1 MSLKIVV
8 DSGSDIS
15 PELAEQLG
23 ITLLPMKVFFGEK
36 EYLDKVTLSTEE
48 FYEKLIESDT
58 LPTTSQISPYDYENV
73 SKELLKVA
81 DEVLIMTI
89 SSRLSGCYQSACLAA
104 GEFNGRVKVFD
115 TLNVCVGE
123 MLFVLEAVKMRDAGK
138 TADEIIE
145 SLTGDLKKVKLIA
158 MLDTL
163 EYLKKGGRINA
174 ATAIAGSLLGIKP
187 VITIYDGE
195 VAVLGKARGSKNVY
209 NKLVELINDSGKIDF
224 SRPFRFVYS
233 GTDPAL
239 LNKYITDSLHLL
251 PKTVDPFNPDY
262 TTAIGCVI
270 GTHVG
275 PGAVW
280 VAFYAR

>member
-1 MSLKIVV
+1 MSLKIIV
-8 DSGSDIS
+8 DSGSDIT
-15 PELAEQLG
+15 PEMAEKLG
-23 ITLLPMKVFFGEK
+23 IALIPMKVFFAEK
-36 EYLDKVTLSTEE
+36 EYLDKVTLSTKE

-73 SKELLKVA
+73 SRELLSNA
-81 DEVLIMTI
+81 DEVLILTI

-104 GEFNGRVKVFD
+104 GEFDGRVKVFD

-123 MLFVLEAVKMRDAGK
+123 MLFVLEAVRMRDEGMS
-138 TADEIIE
+138 ADEIVE
-145 SLTGDLKKVKLIA
+145 SLTKDLKKVKLIA

-233 GTDPAL
+233 GTDPSL
-239 LNKYITDSLHLL
+239 LNKYIADSIHLL
-251 PKTVDPFNPDY
+251 PKSVDPFEPDY
-262 TTAIGCVI
+262 TTSIGCVI

-275 PGAVW
+275 PGAVG
-280 VAFYAR
+280 VAFFAR

>member
-8 DSGSDIS
+8 DSGSDIT
-15 PELAEQLG
+15 PETAEKLG
-23 ITLLPMKVFFGEK
+23 ITLIPMKVYFGDK
-36 EYLDKVTLSTEE
+36 EYLDKVTLTTED
-48 FYEKLIESDT
+48 FYAKLIESDT

-73 SKELLKVA
+73 SRELLSSC
-81 DEVLIMTI
+81 DEVLILTI

-104 GEFNGRVKVFD
+104 GEFDGRVKVFD

-123 MLFVLEAVKMRDAGK
+123 MLFVLEAVRMRDEGK
-138 TADEIIE
+138 SADEIVK
-145 SLTGDLKKVKLIA
+145 SLTDDLKKVKLIA

-209 NKLVELINDSGKIDF
+209 NKLVELINASGEIDF

-233 GTDPAL
+233 GTDPSL
-239 LNKYITDSLHLL
+239 LNKYINDSLHLL
-251 PKTVDPFNPDY
+251 PNSVDPFNPDY
-262 TTAIGCVI
+262 TTSIGCVI

-275 PGAVW
+275 PGAVG
-280 VAFYAR
+280 VAFFAR

>member
-8 DSGSDIS
+8 DSGSDIT
-15 PELAEQLG
+15 PELAEKLG
-23 ITLLPMKVFFGEK
+23 VTLIPMKVFFAEK
-36 EYLDKVTLSTEE
+36 EYLDKVTLTTEE
-48 FYEKLIESDT
+48 FYEKLIESDV

-73 SKELLKVA
+73 SRELLSNA
-81 DEVLIMTI
+81 DEVLILTI

-104 GEFNGRVKVFD
+104 GEFDGRVKVFD

-123 MLFVLEAVKMRDAGK
+123 MLFVLEAVRMRDEGMS
-138 TADEIIE
+138 ADEIVE
-145 SLTGDLKKVKLIA
+145 SLTKDLKKVKLIA

-233 GTDPAL
+233 GTDPSL
-239 LNKYITDSLHLL
+239 LNKYIADSIHLL
-251 PKTVDPFNPDY
+251 PKSVDPFESDY
-262 TTAIGCVI
+262 TTSIGCVI

-275 PGAVW
+275 PGAVG
-280 VAFYAR
+280 VAFFAR

>member
-1 MSLKIVV
+1 MSLKIVT
-8 DSGSDIS
+8 DSGSDIT
-15 PELAEQLG
+15 PEMAEKLG
-23 ITLLPMKVFFGEK
+23 ITLIPMKVFFAEK

-58 LPTTSQISPYDYENV
+58 LPTTSQISPYEYEKCLKNV
-73 SKELLKVA
+73 LGPN
-81 DEVLIMTI
+81 DEALVMTI

-104 GEFNGRVKVFD
+104 GDFDGRVKVFD

-123 MLFVLEAVKMRDAGK
+123 MLFVLEAVRMRNEGMS
-138 TADEIIE
+138 TDEIIE

-174 ATAIAGSLLGIKP
+174 AAAIAGSLLGIKP

-195 VAVLGKARGSKNVY
+195 VAVLGKARGSKNSY
-209 NKLVELINDSGKIDF
+209 NKLVELINASGKIDF

-239 LNKYITDSLHLL
+239 LNKYITDSIHLL
-251 PKTVDPFNPDY
+251 PKSVDPFNPDY
-262 TTAIGCVI
+262 TTSIGCVI

-275 PGAVW
+275 PGAVG
-280 VAFYAR
+280 VAFFAR